1 MTRRLF
7 RWPAI
12 VPPKPGAPTPP
23 LWVRL
28 AWMIAIW
35 AASIGVLLLVA
46 LLLRLILKV

>member
-1 MTRRLF
+1 MKRRLF

-12 VPPKPGAPTPP
+12 TPPEPAAPTRP
-23 LWVRL
+23 LWARL
-28 AWMIAIW
+28 AWMVGIW